1 MSIMDLKLPPRYPP
15 EPSPNQQAKA
25 HLAPTLGGQA
35 ALFLP
40 RREPQQEQGGGS
52 GKSEGA
58 QKERPSHPSY
68 YTQFSPTL
76 ALPKRDVEGQRI
88 QEQERSV
95 RRARSMSI

>member
-15 EPSPNQQAKA
+15 EPSPYQQARQ
-25 HLAPTLGGQA
+25 HLAPTLGMA
-35 ALFLP
+35 ALNLP

-58 QKERPSHPSY
+58 QRERPSHPSY

-95 RRARSMSI
+95 RRARGRSI